1 MLTRNKLH
9 SRLKRDYALAAG
21 EATLEN
27 LIRRIN
33 KITKTRIKIS
43 GRSYKTGKKKAIS
56 IPLKNLL

>member
-9 SRLKRDYALAAG
+9 SRLKNDYNLAAG
-21 EATLEN
+21 EATLKN

-43 GRSYKTGKKKAIS
+43 GRSYKTGKKKTID
-56 IPLKNLL
+56 ILLKNLL